1 MTTLIE
7 CSPIFTMAKVPG
19 GEVGGKGRGAICCTA
34 AGFAVSRDGLR
45 RDFRWASPYFAMSS
59 AYFAMSLAESV
70 AEPR

>member
-34 AGFAVSRDGLR
+34 AGFATVRDEPR
-45 RDFRWASPYFAMSS
+45 YDWRWASP
-59 AYFAMSLAESV
+59 
-70 AEPR
+70 